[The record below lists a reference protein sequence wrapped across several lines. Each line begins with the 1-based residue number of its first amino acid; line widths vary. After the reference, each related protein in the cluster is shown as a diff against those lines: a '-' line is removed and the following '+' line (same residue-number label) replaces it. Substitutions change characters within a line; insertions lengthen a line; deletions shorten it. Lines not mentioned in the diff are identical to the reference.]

1 MWQHRA
7 VAVDHTGVLFTSED
21 TAEVLSCMDGLAARG
36 DGRGWLNLQP
46 WVEDEDRPPTSP
58 LGRMFSSLG
67 PAVPLATWVPRHR
80 RGRRVVPGTLGIS
93 HAAGRF
99 AVRRL
104 ADRGVDVPGA
114 WAVRQDHTRRGL
126 VFELPDAAAPG
137 DVLTFLLAAIEALS
151 GVETDGR
158 WVADVAV
165 QRSSR
170 GP

>member
-1 MWQHRA
+1 M
-7 VAVDHTGVLFTSED
+7 VVDQTSILFTTGD
-21 TAEVLSCMDGLAARG
+21 TAEVLSCMEDLAARG

-67 PAVPLATWVPRHR
+67 PAIPLATWVPPHR
-80 RGRRVVPGTLGIS
+80 RGRSTVPGTIGIS
-93 HAAGRF
+93 HATGRF

-104 ADRGVDVPGA
+104 AERGVDVPPA
-114 WAVRQDHTRRGL
+114 WVVRQDHTRRGL
-126 VFELPDAAAPG
+126 VFEVPG
-137 DVLTFLLAAIEALS
+137 GAGITDILRFLLAALEVLS

-170 GP
+170 GR

>member
-1 MWQHRA
+1 M
-7 VAVDHTGVLFTSED
+7 AVDHTGVLFKADD
-21 TAEVLSCMDGLAARG
+21 TAEVLSCMEDLAARG

-67 PAVPLATWVPRHR
+67 PVVPLATWVPRHR
-80 RGRRVVPGTLGIS
+80 RGRSVVAGTVGIS
-93 HAAGRF
+93 HATGRF

-104 ADRGVDVPGA
+104 ADGGVHVPAG

-126 VFELPDAAAPG
+126 VFELPDATAAG
-137 DVLTFLLAAIEALS
+137 DILTFLLAAIEVLS

-158 WVADVAV
+158 WVADIAV

>member
-7 VAVDHTGVLFTSED
+7 VAVDHTGVMFTSDD
-21 TAEVLSCMDGLAARG
+21 TAEVLSCMEELAARG
-36 DGRGWLNLQP
+36 DGKGWMNLQP
-46 WVEDEDRPPTSP
+46 WVEDQERPPTSP

-67 PAVPLATWVPRHR
+67 PAIPLATWVPGHR
-80 RGRRVVPGTLGIS
+80 RGRSTVPGTVGIS

-104 ADRGVDVPGA
+104 ADGGVDVPPA

-126 VFELPDAAAPG
+126 VFELPDAVAVS
-137 DVLTFLLAAIEALS
+137 DILTFLLAAIEVLT

-158 WVADVAV
+158 WVADIAV

-170 GP
+170 GR

>member
-1 MWQHRA
+1 M
-7 VAVDHTGVLFTSED
+7 AVDHTGVMFTADD
-21 TAEVLSCMDGLAARG
+21 TEQVLSCMEELAARD
-36 DGRGWLNLQP
+36 DGKGWLNLQP

-67 PAVPLATWVPRHR
+67 PVVPLATWVPRHR
-80 RGRRVVPGTLGIS
+80 RGRSVVRGNVGIS

-104 ADRGVDVPGA
+104 ADAGVEVPQA
-114 WAVRQDHTRRGL
+114 WTVRQDHIRRGL
-126 VFELPDAAAPG
+126 VFELPDAVDVG
-137 DVLTFLLAAIEALS
+137 DILTFLMAAMEVLS

-165 QRSSR
+165 QGSSR
-170 GP
+170 DP

>member
-1 MWQHRA
+1 M
-7 VAVDHTGVLFTSED
+7 AVDHTGVLFTATD
-21 TAEVLSCMDGLAARG
+21 TAEVLSCMDDLAARG

-80 RGRRVVPGTLGIS
+80 RGRSAVPGTVGIS
-93 HAAGRF
+93 HATGRF

-104 ADRGVDVPGA
+104 ADAGVDVPAA
-114 WAVRQDHTRRGL
+114 WVVRQDHTRRGL
-126 VFELPDAAAPG
+126 VFELPDAVAVG
-137 DVLTFLLAAIEALS
+137 DILTFLLAAIEVLS
-151 GVETDGR
+151 AVETDGR
-158 WVADVAV
+158 WVADIAV

-170 GP
+170 GS